1 MDIYLIYINILDR
14 ILPDRILDD
23 IRVSL
28 IESSFS
34 KRVRASKCHR
44 DQRALVFFGQFCIS
58 ISQLVFCCTILY
70 FNFSTFVRGGFEI
83 LPEGLRLSIPP
94 LRHSKGLETKQSK
107 NIPRA

>member
-1 MDIYLIYINILDR
+1 MLDR
-14 ILPDRILDD
+14 ILPDCILDD

-28 IESSFS
+28 IESTFS

-44 DQRALVFFGQFCIS
+44 DQRALVFFDNFS
-58 ISQLVFCCTILY
+58 ISQLGFFCTILY